1 MLLFTVTVLL
11 FTVPRESVGDA
22 HAPCY
27 KCDLVKME
35 QRHEAKLRSSRSK
48 YTDVCRGPC
57 QCTEQSITCQEG
69 VGGVKDGCNCCF
81 ICARQQGETCNKRDI
96 CDEAKGLTCDT
107 TFGDGTNGRGICRA
121 KEAKSCEVDGKVHE
135 DGSQWYKDC
144 RTMCTCQNGNY
155 GCVSV
160 CPQEQTKP
168 TNPNCQLVTVR
179 GKCCREWMCHVPR
192 ARIRQPP
199 PTKSDY
205 QNTEEIV
212 REPSSPPNRK
222 CNLMTS
228 SWSAC
233 SKTCGY
239 GISVRE
245 SNDNAECKTVQQQR
259 ICIFRTCD
267 LPDKKLRGKTC
278 KATFKAEKSAKLT
291 YKNCTTTRAY
301 RPRYCA
307 SCKRHRNCIPV
318 KDKTVTLEFECEK
331 GRLTTLSYMWIKKC
345 KCLHSNPLLAR
356 KGWKKKLR
364 KDKKRKKTRLMTD
377 INETA

>member
-1 MLLFTVTVLL
+1 MKIKAVKLSPTEKTWFTT
-11 FTVPRESVGDA
+11 PD
-22 HAPCY
+22 H
-27 KCDLVKME
+27 
-35 QRHEAKLRSSRSK
+35 SS

-212 REPSSPPNRK
+212 RGIYYRK
-222 CNLMTS
+222 M
-228 SWSAC
+228 
-233 SKTCGY
+233 
-239 GISVRE
+239 
-245 SNDNAECKTVQQQR
+245 
-259 ICIFRTCD
+259 F
-267 LPDKKLRGKTC
+267 
-278 KATFKAEKSAKLT
+278 
-291 YKNCTTTRAY
+291 
-301 RPRYCA
+301 
-307 SCKRHRNCIPV
+307 
-318 KDKTVTLEFECEK
+318 
-331 GRLTTLSYMWIKKC
+331 
-345 KCLHSNPLLAR
+345 
-356 KGWKKKLR
+356 
-364 KDKKRKKTRLMTD
+364 
-377 INETA
+377 TAHC